1 MSWPKQV
8 LIYWGSV
15 LCFLLYLSLPGRA
28 GAQGETPRP
37 SRRSAPS
44 PATLGNAAAAPAK
57 TPQALSSDTKVTLDQ
72 SGLSVDVQDQDLA
85 AVIERIANLGQ
96 IELRHLEGMPN
107 RRVSI
112 RFSSLSVVDGLKR

>member
-1 MSWPKQV
+1 MSWSKQAP
-8 LIYWGSV
+8 ICWGSV
-15 LCFLLYLSLPGRA
+15 LCLLLYLSLPGRA

-72 SGLSVDVQDQDLA
+72 SGLSLDGQDLGLA
-85 AVIERIANLGQ
+85 AGIEQHAH
-96 IELRHLEGMPN
+96 LRQLKAPHL
-107 RRVSI
+107 
-112 RFSSLSVVDGLKR
+112 